1 MIHCLVTAPHEHP
14 EESSDLRIEASVLL
28 TGPDVAEMEA
38 LSTYFGDNRA
48 EILRTA
54 IVKGMMELTAMMQ
67 EGIAADEQDVILR
80 RRSSE

>member
-48 EILRTA
+48 EMLRVA
-54 IVKGMMELTAMMQ
+54 ISKGMMELNAMMQ
-67 EGIAADEQDVILR
+67 EGLQADKEAR
-80 RRSSE
+80 E